1 MKIISH
7 SSSIEILEARIA
19 PAMLTIAGDGTVTF
33 TAGAGAFNFL
43 DLSIVNVGGSK
54 YSFNDSENI
63 TVTGTLAGEATGSG
77 TSIVNV
83 NIAAV
88 SAIVI
93 NLGDNA
99 DALNVKNL
107 TVPLT
112 VVDGAG
118 NDTVSFS
125 TTAKIISGNV
135 SVAAET
141 INVNA
146 ALTVNSGTVTFS
158 ADNMAINA
166 RLTSDT
172 RGAIQPLTAGRGI
185 NLGTENASQLSF
197 TNAEIDNLRTFDLT
211 IGSAS
216 AGAIELSAPVV
227 GATGSFNLTTGAGVS
242 TTGSGSLNAFALGVQ
257 AGGPVSLT
265 GTNNFLFFAMST
277 GSNGVSTI
285 RDDNGFN
292 ISTVDGLSGITNNLG
307 TTVLNTGSIVQDSRV
322 FIGSLALTGNG
333 PFNLSLASNTIDAL
347 AANTT
352 GAITFKNNGP
362 LIIQTV
368 GGVTGITAGN
378 ATLTALDFTISNS
391 INVGAGTVSLSPLSG
406 TKAIILAGADQVGSF
421 NISSAELGQITA
433 GALAIGS
440 ARTNPI
446 TIGGA
451 FSRSGSLSL
460 TGGDIAGAGAIT
472 VPALTINSG
481 GSISLDGANN
491 VDSLVIAGG
500 GPQTTFVFTDDDG
513 FTLGAANTDNELNLA
528 DFTAA
533 FLNAANGT
541 VTFRSE
547 QRLNLGIGATGNDQI
562 SVTGGVT
569 LNTELTLNQTGTL
582 ATDTTFLLLDNDGT
596 DAINGTFN
604 GLPEGALVP
613 GINPPARISYLGGDG
628 NDVTIRTAEALA
640 ADIATDGKSATFRD
654 VDGDFVTIKTTKGT
668 FTTASFSGYKT
679 GVVTGAQLQTLKL
692 DSTFTGASIT
702 ITAQPSPFIGGNG
715 FVNIGFIDATGV
727 DLGAITLPGDL
738 GRINAGTVG
747 GSAKVPAL
755 KALTVQSVGLLGLST
770 QDAGG
775 TLASTITGALAKLT
789 VNGDLRGA
797 FRIDGTSD
805 GILGSATIGGSIV
818 GTDTQDA
825 GLHANAGIGTVK
837 IAGDIRSS
845 ANGDATITTAG
856 PLGSVT
862 VAGSIVGSET
872 ALVRIEGFGQ
882 LVAPTKGTDLAI
894 KSVSVKGSVEFGT
907 IRAGD
912 TGFNADASIG
922 SITVGGDWI
931 ASSVIAGYYTSAG
944 DNVLFT
950 NDDTL
955 AANSARNATGI
966 AAGIASFTVKGQAFG
981 TADNTADMFGI
992 VAEQI
997 GKAKIGARSFAFKAG
1012 ATKEAFFAAPTI
1024 TGAGAENPAFDFIIR
1039 ELGSTTPT
1047 ITAAGA
1053 NLTLSTD
1060 NKTATF
1066 TDVDGDIVT
1075 VKRSLG
1081 TFSPADFTITPAGI
1095 GGLLAALD
1103 LTPETAGKTFDVS
1116 ITAKVGPNGGN
1127 GFVNVG
1133 EIDARQTDLGNV
1145 IIGGE
1150 LQDLDVGDS
1159 NATRIA
1165 LGSLTVQSLGSIGGT
1180 SPSGDEINGK
1190 HGLGKITV
1198 KTDIRATDIF
1208 SNNPTGNLASLIVG
1222 GSVTKSTIQSAAGI
1236 GTITIG
1242 GSFRDNGRIQAF
1254 NRVSAIT
1261 IGGDLYDTE
1270 IELFAIAPLVK
1281 GPDNAIGKLTI
1292 GGNYEKTNITIGE
1305 NNNADSGIGAITVG
1319 RAWIAG
1325 SILASTTKGT
1335 DGFAGTGD
1343 DTQVGIG
1350 IDEPLRFSTIA
1361 SILIKGQALGTPDDG
1376 DHYGIVAQQI
1386 GKAQIGSVKYAFK
1399 PTSNENFAAAP
1410 TGPGKGTFPFD
1421 TFDFYIRE
1429 LV

>member
-1 MKIISH
+1 MKKLTRKFST
-7 SSSIEILEARIA
+7 IEALEARIA
-19 PAMLTIAGDGTVTF
+19 PATLNFAADGTVTY

-43 DLSIVNVGGSK
+43 ILSLTGSN
-54 YSFNDSENI
+54 YRFDESENI
-63 TVTGTLAGEATGSG
+63 TVTGFGTATGSG
-77 TSIVNV
+77 TSIVDLNV
-83 NIAAV
+83 GGITSLV
-88 SAIVI
+88 F
-93 NLGDNA
+93 NLGDQN
-99 DALNVKNL
+99 DTLVIRNL
-107 TVPLT
+107 QHPLT
-112 VVDGAG
+112 INDGAG
-118 NDTVSFS
+118 SDTVRFE
-125 TTAKIISGNV
+125 TNAKTVNGNV
-135 SVAAET
+135 TVAAET
-141 INVNA
+141 INVTA

-158 ADNMAINA
+158 ADTMAINA
-166 RLTSDT
+166 RLASDT
-172 RGAIQPLTAGRGI
+172 RGAIQPLSAGRGI

-197 TNAEIDNLRTFDLT
+197 TNAEIDNLRTNDLT
-211 IGSAS
+211 IGSTN
-216 AGAIELSAPVV
+216 AGAIELSAPIV
-227 GATGSFNLTTGAGVS
+227 ASTGSFNLTTSASVS
-242 TTGSGSLNAFALGVQ
+242 TTGTGSLNVFALGVQ
-257 AGGPVSLT
+257 AGGAVSLT
-265 GTNNFLFFAMST
+265 GANSFLFFAMNS
-277 GSNGVSTI
+277 GSSGVSTI
-285 RDDNGFN
+285 RDDNGFG
-292 ISTVDGLSGITNNLG
+292 ISTVDGLSGITNIAG
-307 TTVLNTGSIVQDSRV
+307 TTVLNTGSITQGAHVIS
-322 FIGSLALTGNG
+322 GSLALTGSG
-333 PFNLSLASNTIDAL
+333 PFALPLASNTFDAF
-347 AANTT
+347 AANTP
-352 GAITFKNNGP
+352 GAITLRNNGP

-368 GGVTGITAGN
+368 GGVTGITASN
-378 ATLTALDFTISNS
+378 ATLTALDFTINNS
-391 INVGAGTVSLSPLSG
+391 INVGTGTVSLSPLSG

-421 NISSAELGQITA
+421 NINSAELGQITA

-440 ARTNPI
+440 AKTNPI
-446 TIGGA
+446 TIAGA

-460 TGGDIAGAGAIT
+460 TGGDIAGAGGIT

-500 GPQTTFVFTDDDG
+500 GPQATFVFTDDDG
-513 FTLGAANTDNELNLA
+513 FTLGAANTDNELNLT

-533 FLNAANGT
+533 FLSAANGT
-541 VTFRSE
+541 VTFRPE
-547 QRLNLGIGATGNDQI
+547 QRLNLGIGAAGNDQI

-569 LNTELTLNQTGTL
+569 LNTALTLNQTGTL

-596 DAINGTFN
+596 DAISGTFN

-628 NDVTIRTAEALA
+628 NDITIRTAEALA
-640 ADIATDGKSATFRD
+640 VDIATDGKSATFRD

-668 FTTASFSGYKT
+668 FTPASFSGYKT
-679 GVVTGAQLQTLKL
+679 GIISGAQLQTLTL
-692 DSTFTGASIT
+692 DSTFTSANIT
-702 ITAQPSPFIGGNG
+702 ITAQRAPFLGGNG

-738 GRINAGTVG
+738 GRINAGTTSV
-747 GSAKVPAL
+747 SAKVPAL

-770 QDAGG
+770 QDPSG

-797 FRIDGTSD
+797 FRIEGISD

-818 GTDTQDA
+818 GTDTHDA
-825 GLHANAGIGTVK
+825 GLHAVAGIGAVK

-845 ANGDATITTAG
+845 ANGDATITTDG
-856 PLGSVT
+856 TLGSVT
-862 VAGSIVGSET
+862 VAGSIVGT
-872 ALVRIEGFGQ
+872 QTTIVRIEGFGQ

-894 KSVSVKGSVEFGT
+894 KSVTVKGSVEFGT

-912 TGFNADASIG
+912 EGNNADASIG

-931 ASSVIAGYYTSAG
+931 ASTVIAGNYTGAG

-955 AANSARNATGI
+955 AANSARNVAGI
-966 AAGIASFTVKGQAFG
+966 AASIASFTVKGQAFG

-997 GKAKIGARSFAFKAG
+997 GKAKIGARTFAFKAG
-1012 ATKEAFFAAPTI
+1012 AIKEAFFAAPTI

-1047 ITAAGA
+1047 INAAGA

-1081 TFSPADFTITPAGI
+1081 TFSLGDFTITPAGI
-1095 GGLLAALD
+1095 GGLLAELD
-1103 LTPETAGKTFDVS
+1103 LTPEATGKTFDVS

-1133 EIDARQTDLGNV
+1133 EIEARQTDLGNV

-1150 LQDLDVGDS
+1150 LQDLTVGDS
-1159 NATRIA
+1159 NDSRIA

-1180 SPSGDEINGK
+1180 APSGDEINGK

-1198 KTDIRATDIF
+1198 KTDIRATDIY
-1208 SNNPTGNLASLIVG
+1208 SNNPTGNLASLTVG
-1222 GSVTKSTIQSAAGI
+1222 GSVTQSTIQSAAGI
-1236 GTITIG
+1236 GSITIG

-1270 IELFAIAPLVK
+1270 IELFAISLLVK
-1281 GPDNAIGKLTI
+1281 GSDNAIGKLTI

-1335 DGFAGTGD
+1335 DGFTGTDD
-1343 DTQVGIG
+1343 DTAVSIG

-1361 SILIKGQALGTPDDG
+1361 SILIKGQALGTADDG

-1399 PTSNENFAAAP
+1399 PTSNENFAIAP